1 MSVILVID
9 DNPELRTDI
18 LDILRL
24 EKYVV
29 LEAENGSIGFDMIV
43 ENQPDLIV
51 CDIDMPI
58 MTGLE
63 LLKILKANEKYRKIP
78 FIIFSGNSD
87 EKTPALLAELG
98 VDKYIIKPSS
108 MSRLL
113 NIISH
118 LLKSDIE

>member
-87 EKTPALLAELG
+87 EKTPTLLAELG

-113 NIISH
+113 NVISH